1 MCFLKIDLNLF
12 VVFEVIYN
20 KCNLMCVVEVLN
32 FMQLVVSNVL
42 VWLCK
47 MLNDLLFVSMLVG
60 MMLMLMVEN
69 IVGCVCEVL

>member
-32 FMQLVVSNVL
+32 FM
-42 VWLCK
+42 
-47 MLNDLLFVSMLVG
+47 
-60 MMLMLMVEN
+60 
-69 IVGCVCEVL
+69 